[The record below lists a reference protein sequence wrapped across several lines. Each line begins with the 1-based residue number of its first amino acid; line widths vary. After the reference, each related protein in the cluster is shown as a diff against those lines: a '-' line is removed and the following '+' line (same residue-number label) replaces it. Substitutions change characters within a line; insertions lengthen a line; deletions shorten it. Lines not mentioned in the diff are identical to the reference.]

1 MPTRYYFLKIF
12 WCKTECWCNYNTSWY
27 SFKIS
32 ILWNFCNRNFFL
44 RLLIHLLVSIPTII
58 KTVTVLS
65 ALGEGKAI
73 IMEAFDLWLG
83 LDSDVVPADVGLRL
97 QHQHHHHHHHHH
109 HHGCNVTCRAV
120 PGEVEAIIM
129 EINHRLIRRGARWEN
144 ASQGGDALCG
154 QRLTSDAALWIQITL
169 LHTHH
174 TYPLSQFSTLL
185 STLERHLHYKTL
197 CLCSFPQQ
205 WHPPKNIINIF
216 WTYNPTSNSQ
226 YSYMKIS
233 NSSLQWLQNILR
245 LLAQYSI
252 RPALIL
258 SATFLLK
265 SRHSSEIQPWKW
277 KPSKIWQFIIHL
289 LLIVRLAKY
298 CWFKGISVLRLIV
311 VNWYIVNF

>member
-83 LDSDVVPADVGLRL
+83 LDSDVVPDDVGLRL
-97 QHQHHHHHHHHH
+97 QHQHQQHHHRHHHHHHRHHHHYH

-144 ASQGGDALCG
+144 ASQGWRRSVWTTSHFRCCAVDPNNTSPHSSHLPT
-154 QRLTSDAALWIQITL
+154 LTI
-169 LHTHH
+169 LHAIIH
-174 TYPLSQFSTLL
+174 TW
-185 STLERHLHYKTL
+185 E
-197 CLCSFPQQ
+197 
-205 WHPPKNIINIF
+205 
-216 WTYNPTSNSQ
+216 TSP
-226 YSYMKIS
+226 
-233 NSSLQWLQNILR
+233 LQNSL
-245 LLAQYSI
+245 
-252 RPALIL
+252 P
-258 SATFLLK
+258 
-265 SRHSSEIQPWKW
+265 
-277 KPSKIWQFIIHL
+277 L
-289 LLIVRLAKY
+289 LLPSAVA
-298 CWFKGISVLRLIV
+298 SA
-311 VNWYIVNF
+311 